1 MSTRRSLLAFSVGIT
16 AIATLSGCVGQ
27 APARPS
33 AIPSETVAQPEPAPS
48 LTRNPAEPDSM
59 LWVRATATA
68 ANGAQL
74 SLEGM
79 VHRPVSYAYPGTQT
93 INANM
98 IDDCGATLTNAI
110 LAANAWSLTR
120 MNTTAIPPVSS
131 TVAWPDN
138 ARIDFRPLADN
149 VYMSSR
155 GIVQSDAT
163 TGELLCTQN
172 KYLVGAGRGALFV
185 GIPGDT
191 IDLDH
196 FNNGLLCARRC
207 NAVGLQFRDHGP
219 REWIR
224 CRDRRVGE
232 SLRREQLLHRAHF
245 GAFGLL
251 VRRIQLSDLEDR
263 RGDAAEVYC

>member
-1 MSTRRSLLAFSVGIT
+1 
-16 AIATLSGCVGQ
+16 
-27 APARPS
+27 
-33 AIPSETVAQPEPAPS
+33 
-48 LTRNPAEPDSM
+48 M

-196 FNNGLLCARRC
+196 FNNGWAQHTWGFSVP
-207 NAVGLQFRDHGP
+207 AGVT
-219 REWIR
+219 
-224 CRDRRVGE
+224 
-232 SLRREQLLHRAHF
+232 
-245 GAFGLL
+245 
-251 VRRIQLSDLEDR
+251 LSDCSFETTDLAN
-263 RGDAAEVYC
+263 GFVAATAGWVKVSDASNCYIGPTSEPSVF